1 MAKKRRKTTTRRR
14 KKTFLDKVRE
24 KKAPAIPSPI
34 KTKILGTI
42 WIILAIFILLSFFNQ
57 SGVAGEWLMDALRLL
72 FGRGLYFLPIVF
84 VVAGLTFF
92 SKKEKHN
99 WWINVG
105 IILFII
111 GVCGF
116 LGVLDLNKSPEFGFH
131 LFYVGGGGVI
141 GNLFAW
147 LPFKFIRVWMS
158 SIIFIGLMAVS
169 GYIFWHYLYNP
180 KLKEEKEEKE
190 DIKEVKKE
198 KPLIR
203 KVFTPKFEVKKLEP
217 KETIKKDKKV
227 EQKIEEKVIG
237 PGLPEETT
245 WKLPPITL
253 LENDKGKAQ
262 GGDTKAN
269 AEIIEKTLDNF
280 GIPVQ
285 MSGVYVGPTVT
296 QYTLKPAPGV
306 KLSKI
311 TTLNN
316 NLALALAA
324 HPIRIEAPI
333 PGKSLVG
340 IEVPNEKRAIIT
352 MKGMFAEAEYQGSS
366 SPLLLSIG
374 RDVMGKA
381 FYADLARM
389 PHMLVAGAT
398 GAGKTISLSSMILS
412 LLYRNSPERLRFI
425 LVDPKRVEFSVYQD
439 IPHLLGPVIHD
450 VQKTLTALKWSID
463 EMERRFDI
471 LAAAGVRNIHEYNE
485 KISSDKDKKVMPYI
499 VFIIDELADLMASKG
514 KEIEGG
520 IVKIAQK
527 ARAVGIHLI
536 LATQRPSVEVI
547 TGLIKANVTARV
559 AFQVV
564 SMVDSR
570 TILDASGAEKLLG
583 AGDLL
588 FISAEYSR
596 PKRAQGGYVSAK
608 DIEKTVEYIVKN
620 NKANEDDEL
629 DLSIKS
635 ELERIDKVGTTAT
648 GAMAETD
655 PVYQEAKIIV
665 LETKK
670 ASASFLQRKLRIGY
684 ARAARILDMLEERGI
699 VGPADGAK
707 AREVFYDTEKII
719 EQGYELG
726 VDEEPEDEDE
736 DEQELI

>member
-57 SGVAGEWLMDALRLL
+57 SGVAGEWLIDALRLL

-92 SKKEKHN
+92 SKKEKYN
-99 WWINVG
+99 WWVNVG

-116 LGVLDLNKSPEFGFH
+116 LGGLDLNKSPEFGFH
-131 LFYVGGGGVI
+131 LFYAGGGGVI

-158 SIIFIGLMAVS
+158 SIIFISLMAVS

-180 KLKEEKEEKE
+180 KSKEEKD
-190 DIKEVKKE
+190 DIEEVKKE

-203 KVFTPKFEVKKLEP
+203 KVFTPKFEVKRLEP
-217 KETIKKDKKV
+217 KETIKKEKKA

-366 SPLLLSIG
+366 SHLLLSIG

-381 FYADLARM
+381 FYADLTRM

-471 LAAAGVRNIHEYNE
+471 LAATGVRNIHEYNE
-485 KISSDKDKKVMPYI
+485 KISFDKDKKTMPYI

-620 NKANEDDEL
+620 NKINEDDEL

-635 ELERIDKVGTTAT
+635 ELERTDKVGTTAT

-684 ARAARILDMLEERGI
+684 ARAARILDMLEDRGI

-726 VDEEPEDEDE
+726 VDEDPEDEDE

>member
-1 MAKKRRKTTTRRR
+1 
-14 KKTFLDKVRE
+14 
-24 KKAPAIPSPI
+24 
-34 KTKILGTI
+34 
-42 WIILAIFILLSFFNQ
+42 
-57 SGVAGEWLMDALRLL
+57 
-72 FGRGLYFLPIVF
+72 
-84 VVAGLTFF
+84 
-92 SKKEKHN
+92 
-99 WWINVG
+99 
-105 IILFII
+105 
-111 GVCGF
+111 
-116 LGVLDLNKSPEFGFH
+116 
-131 LFYVGGGGVI
+131 
-141 GNLFAW
+141 
-147 LPFKFIRVWMS
+147 
-158 SIIFIGLMAVS
+158 
-169 GYIFWHYLYNP
+169 
-180 KLKEEKEEKE
+180 
-190 DIKEVKKE
+190 
-198 KPLIR
+198 
-203 KVFTPKFEVKKLEP
+203 
-217 KETIKKDKKV
+217 
-227 EQKIEEKVIG
+227 
-237 PGLPEETT
+237 
-245 WKLPPITL
+245 
-253 LENDKGKAQ
+253 
-262 GGDTKAN
+262 
-269 AEIIEKTLDNF
+269 
-280 GIPVQ
+280 
-285 MSGVYVGPTVT
+285 
-296 QYTLKPAPGV
+296 
-306 KLSKI
+306 
-311 TTLNN
+311 
-316 NLALALAA
+316 
-324 HPIRIEAPI
+324 
-333 PGKSLVG
+333 
-340 IEVPNEKRAIIT
+340 
-352 MKGMFAEAEYQGSS
+352 
-366 SPLLLSIG
+366 LLLSIG

>member
-1 MAKKRRKTTTRRR
+1 MAKKRRKTTIRRR
-14 KKTFLDKVRE
+14 KKGFLDKVRE
-24 KKAPAIPSPI
+24 KKAPAIPSPV
-34 KTKILGTI
+34 KTKILGTV
-42 WIILAIFILLSFFNQ
+42 WIILAIFVLLSFFNQ
-57 SGVAGEWLMDALRLL
+57 SGIAGRWLMSGITYL
-72 FGRGLYFLPIVF
+72 FGNGIYVLPLIFIIAGVAYF
-84 VVAGLTFF
+84 T
-92 SKKEKHN
+92 KKEKQN
-99 WWINVG
+99 WWINIG
-105 IILFII
+105 IVSFML
-111 GVCGF
+111 GVCGIF
-116 LGVLDLNKSPEFGFH
+116 SVIDLNSSPEVGYLIFYSGKGGMIGNLIGWP
-131 LFYVGGGGVI
+131 LFKLMNFWMSNVFFGGVI
-141 GNLFAW
+141 A
-147 LPFKFIRVWMS
+147 
-158 SIIFIGLMAVS
+158 AS
-169 GYIFWHYLYNP
+169 GYIFWHYLYSP
-180 KLKEEKEEKE
+180 KPKEEKEEIV
-190 DIKEVKKE
+190 DEVKKE
-198 KPLIR
+198 KPLIK
-203 KVFTPKFEVKKLEP
+203 KVFTPKFEVKKLEV
-217 KETIKKDKKV
+217 KESVKKEKKV
-227 EQKIEEKVIG
+227 EEKIEEKQMG
-237 PGLPEETT
+237 PGLPAETT

-262 GGDTKAN
+262 GGDTKSN

-285 MSGVYVGPTVT
+285 MSDIHVGPTVT
-296 QYTLKPAPGV
+296 QYTLKPAAGV

-333 PGKSLVG
+333 PGKSLIG
-340 IEVPNEKRAIIT
+340 IEVPNEKRAIIS
-352 MKGMFAEAEYQGSS
+352 MKGIFAEPEYQGSS
-366 SPLLLSIG
+366 APLLLSVG

-381 FYADLARM
+381 FYTDLARM

-398 GAGKTISLSSMILS
+398 GSGKTIALSSMILS

-425 LVDPKRVEFSVYQD
+425 LVDPKRVEFTVYQE

-450 VQKTLTALKWSID
+450 VQKTLTALKWSVD

-471 LAAAGVRNIHEYNE
+471 LAGVGVRNIAEYNE
-485 KISSDKDKKVMPYI
+485 KISSDKDKKPMPYI

-527 ARAVGIHLI
+527 ARAVGIHLV

-547 TGLIKANVTARV
+547 TGLIKANVTARL

-570 TILDASGAEKLLG
+570 TILDTSGAEKLLG
-583 AGDLL
+583 AGDSL
-588 FISAEYSR
+588 FISAEYSK
-596 PKRAQGGYVSAK
+596 PKRAQGGYVSSK
-608 DIEKTVEYIVKN
+608 EIEKTVDYIIKN
-620 NKANEDDEL
+620 NKTDENDEL
-629 DLSIKS
+629 DMSIKS
-635 ELERIDKVGTTAT
+635 ELERIDQVGTTAT
-648 GAMAETD
+648 GAMAELD

-707 AREVFYDTEKII
+707 AREVFYDTEKIM

-726 VDEEPEDEDE
+726 VDEEPEEEGDE
-736 DEQELI
+736 ELM